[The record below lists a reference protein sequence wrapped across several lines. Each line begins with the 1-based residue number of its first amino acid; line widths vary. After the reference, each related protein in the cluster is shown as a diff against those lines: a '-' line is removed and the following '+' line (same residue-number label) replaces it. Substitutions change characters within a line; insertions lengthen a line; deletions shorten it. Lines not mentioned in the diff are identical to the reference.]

1 MATAVLIGRD
11 RRADSVE
18 SIPTVAPLLCGP
30 LGAGKAPV
38 PTFDRG
44 QPFGVLPIRRHLPL
58 VDLAYHDLF
67 MIALITLILLL
78 GGFICLALAVFK
90 EDDRLRLVAA
100 GLACWLLAELVQRV
114 YELLILQP

>member
-1 MATAVLIGRD
+1 MIGAVP
-11 RRADSVE
+11 RRGE
-18 SIPTVAPLLCGP
+18 
-30 LGAGKAPV
+30 GAGADGR
-38 PTFDRG
+38 TEDSL
-44 QPFGVLPIRRHLPL
+44 FGVLTIRRCLPL

-78 GGFICLALAVFK
+78 GGFICLTLAVFK
-90 EDDRLRLVAA
+90 ENDRIRLVAA